1 MFYFIILEDNKEFN
15 DSIYRLLDSYRIQNK
30 LNYKISRF
38 YEYNEELQS
47 IINND
52 RYYKIFI
59 FDIELPNESGIHI
72 ATKIRDFDLTS
83 LIILLTAHKDK
94 YKNEMIEDKIMYL
107 KCISKQDEWQNKM
120 IEILENLNI
129 QSKYRHILRI
139 NTKECLYRIP
149 VDKILYIKFENRH
162 SVFYM
167 NYEIKHEIPRTLKE
181 IYDMLDPRF
190 MYCYKSYIVN
200 IECIE
205 KINKKERQI
214 IMNDG
219 TVIDDVSLSYLKEIM
234 KCI

>member
-1 MFYFIILEDNKEFN
+1 MSMIYEIL
-15 DSIYRLLDSYRIQNK
+15 
-30 LNYKISRF
+30 
-38 YEYNEELQS
+38 
-47 IINND
+47 
-52 RYYKIFI
+52 YYKYTINLQEIYSSPVTTTVSSVSKASSTSASTSRSASCASTFASSYPPI
-59 FDIELPNESGIHI
+59 IGNESGIHI